1 MSILNFGFTS
11 PGEFKKHIKAAAP
24 LMEKYLE
31 DAGLIDAEWV
41 KLLKSDCA
49 PKDIFGLDDGE
60 MDALFQFGY
69 QALEGG
75 DFKSAELVFSKL
87 CQLDSLDAR
96 FHFAMGATLQ
106 LQGHFGPAAK
116 LYLIALSLKAT
127 WVDIYIRLGE
137 CLLAAGEFEQ
147 ADGVL
152 SVAEVLID
160 EGFGSEAL
168 KAQLE
173 RLLVRASGG
182 LGART

>member
-11 PGEFKKHIKAAAP
+11 PGEFKKHIKTAAP
-24 LMEKYLE
+24 LMERYLE
-31 DAGLIDAEWV
+31 EAGLIDAEWAR
-41 KLLKSDCA
+41 LLKSECA
-49 PKDIFGLDDGE
+49 PKDIFGLDDSE

-75 DFKSAELVFSKL
+75 DLKSAELVFSKL
-87 CQLDSLDAR
+87 CQLDSLDVR
-96 FHFAMGATLQ
+96 FPFAMGAALQ
-106 LQGHFGPAAK
+106 LQGRYGPAAK

-137 CLLAAGEFEQ
+137 CLLAAGECEK

-168 KAQLE
+168 KVQLE
-173 RLLVRASGG
+173 SLLARASEVRGVRA
-182 LGART
+182 